1 MAPTGFR
8 GAVML
13 RVVPLV
19 LVLVAQPA
27 VAAPVPKSLKAKAAP
42 TVEGTTW
49 AGVHDGVADLGR
61 IEYTF
66 LPEGKISYKHANGS
80 TYTQGSWKQEGGKL
94 YWECNQ
100 KYAEFD
106 LEFKDGQ
113 FEGNAKNVT
122 GKHWKITLTPI
133 EKK

>member
-1 MAPTGFR
+1 MR
-8 GAVML
+8 H
-13 RVVPLV
+13 VVLLV
-19 LVLVAQPA
+19 LALVAAAPS
-27 VAAPVPKSLKAKAAP
+27 VAAPVPKSIKQSAAP

-66 LPEGKISYKHANGS
+66 LPDGKLSYKHANGS
-80 TYTQGSWKQEGGKL
+80 TYTQGSWRQDGGKL
-94 YWECNQ
+94 YWECNDR
-100 KYAEFD
+100 YAEFD
-106 LEFKDGQ
+106 LEFQNGQ

-122 GKHWKITLTPI
+122 KKQWKITLTPI

>member
-1 MAPTGFR
+1 MF
-8 GAVML
+8 

-19 LVLVAQPA
+19 LVLVALPA
-27 VAAPVPKSLKAKAAP
+27 VAAPVPKSIKQNAAP
-42 TVEGTTW
+42 SLEGTTW

-80 TYTQGSWKQEGGKL
+80 TYTQGSWKQEGSKL

-100 KYAEFD
+100 KYAEFN

-113 FEGNAKNVT
+113 FEGNAHNVT
-122 GKHWKITLTPI
+122 GKQWKIILSPI